1 MAQADITD
9 ELIRIKG
16 EERGETVRDS
26 IISAFNKLNST
37 PGSANSI
44 NGYTVKDL
52 VLKEDVADILPLEDE
67 LKEFGSRAV
76 KSGAIYN
83 YLEKVDD
90 VLDGILGNPTSD
102 PYSSTS
108 IKNKLNAINT
118 ARKQIRGAIIAK
130 QVEVDK
136 DASFRSYADK
146 VKAIPT
152 VAEIQT
158 SEITISEN
166 GEVDAGKGKAYS
178 TVTVEAKPKT
188 ATKSISK
195 IGTYKAEDDDVEAY
209 SEVTV
214 DISSGVT
221 SKSITAEDLSKDS
234 YETTIRASDE
244 EDKDIFGYSEVSV
257 DVSGK
262 FAELKEEVD
271 PGGGNVDFEFD
282 AKDEELYG
290 YSKVTITV
298 LEISGPFTVEFYDGE
313 TKLYTDEN
321 VPKNGTCAYKG
332 QPKLEKP
339 GYIFQGWEPNPV
351 DVTKNMK
358 CYATWKKSKGK
369 TDFTQL
375 SWNDIAK
382 NGGIDAVAD
391 ETTKTIFWK
400 AFEYRGTRYAGGS
413 ALARCV
419 YNGEDNTSSTW
430 VFTVDLNTLAQGVDK
445 KGLTYYDN
453 PENLPANIGL
463 YKGDAMLHSYAG
475 SNVANFFETLFL
487 QAILRVEGQED
498 LVFRNVHKRT
508 MVCDTTGFA
517 IEDVVNCGGL
527 WLLSAGEMGASN
539 AEKNGL
545 VYSGF
550 NGTINSMTRSMGDR
564 VLSRWGSGTYPAT
577 APKLIPNEIITVY
590 ISPIGGDYTGSS
602 HLWWNTSVY
611 DYETQGGTVRPTFP
625 NLWQYIYDGKIAQG
639 YLGPV
644 NIGFCL

>member
-83 YLEKVDD
+83 YLEKVDN

-102 PYSSTS
+102 PYSPTS
-108 IKNKLNAINT
+108 IQTKLNAINM

-152 VAEIQT
+152 VAEINT
-158 SEITISEN
+158 SKKTIPEN
-166 GEVDAGKGKAYS
+166 GEYDAGKGQAYS
-178 TVTVEAKPKT
+178 VVTVEAKPKT
-188 ATKSISK
+188 ATKNISK

-244 EDKDIFGYSEVSV
+244 EDKDIFGYSEVSI

-313 TKLYTDEN
+313 SKLYTDEN
-321 VPKNGTCAYKG
+321 VPKNGTCVYKG

-339 GYIFQGWEPNPV
+339 GYVFQGWEPNPV

-375 SWNDIAK
+375 TWNDIAK
-382 NGGIDAVAD
+382 NGGIDAIAD

-400 AFEYRGTRYAGGS
+400 SFEYRGTRYAGGS

-419 YNGEDNTSSTW
+419 YNGEDGTSSTW
-430 VFTVDLNTLAQGVDK
+430 VFTVDLNQLAQGANK
-445 KGLTYYDN
+445 KGLTYYDA
-453 PENLPANIGL
+453 PESLPANIGL
-463 YKGDAMLHSYAG
+463 YKGDAVLHSYTG

-498 LVFRNVHKRT
+498 LAFRNVHKRT
-508 MVCDTTGFA
+508 MVCDVTGFA
-517 IEDVVNCGGL
+517 IEDVITCGGL

-550 NGTINSMTRSMGDR
+550 NGTINGMTRSMGNR
-564 VLSRWGSGTYPAT
+564 VLSRWLSGSYPDT
-577 APKLIPNEIITVY
+577 APKLIPDEIITAY
-590 ISPIGGDYTGSS
+590 ISPIGGDYAGSS
-602 HLWWNTSVY
+602 HLWWNTAVY
-611 DYETQGGTVRPTFP
+611 DYETQGGTVRPTLP
-625 NLWQYIYDGKIAQG
+625 SLWQYIYDGKIAQG

>member
-44 NGYTVKDL
+44 NGYTVNDL

-108 IKNKLNAINT
+108 IKTKLNAINT

-188 ATKSISK
+188 ATKNISK

-244 EDKDIFGYSEVSV
+244 EDKDIFGYSEVSI

-321 VPKNGTCAYKG
+321 VPKNGTCVYKG
-332 QPKLEKP
+332 QPKLEKT
-339 GYIFQGWEPNPV
+339 GYVFQGWEPNPV

-430 VFTVDLNTLAQGVDK
+430 VFTVNLNTLAQGVDK
-445 KGLTYYDN
+445 KGLTYYDA
-453 PENLPANIGL
+453 PESLPANIGL
-463 YKGDAMLHSYAG
+463 YKGDAVLHSYAG
-475 SNVANFFETLFL
+475 SKVANFFETLFL

-508 MVCDTTGFA
+508 MVCDVTGFA

-550 NGTINSMTRSMGDR
+550 NGTINGMTRSMGDR
-564 VLSRWGSGTYPAT
+564 VLSTWSSGAYPAS
-577 APKLIPNEIITVY
+577 APKLIPNEIITAY
-590 ISPIGGDYTGSS
+590 ISPIGGDYPGSS
-602 HLWWNTSVY
+602 HLWWNTAVY
-611 DYETQGGTVRPTFP
+611 DYETQGGTVRPAIP
-625 NLWQYIYDGKIAQG
+625 NLWQYVYDGKIVQG